1 MRDVEASEAHP
12 KHSFEPQGYFNY
24 FTEVEEEFVR
34 RRGKPLLISPMD
46 WALVETWKNAGIPL
60 QIVLRGINEAFDS
73 HDAKG
78 RHFRKVNSLLY
89 CQQSV
94 EAAFA
99 EYKLSQVGSEQ
110 TSTETAAPS
119 GSKAKRKADTGI
131 PRDVLLDFI
140 TRSDDDLRSA
150 LTRANELGKSNLGEA
165 LERARKRLAQIKAS
179 IEQSAKINSQAIE
192 RDFDSI
198 DRLLIEAAREAIGES
213 ELESISKDAQ
223 SQLRSFRN
231 KMDKDIYAQT
241 VENFVLR

>member
-1 MRDVEASEAHP
+1 MQDLDGTKPQPHTST
-12 KHSFEPQGYFNY
+12 FEPQAYFNY

-46 WALVETWKNAGIPL
+46 WALVESWKNAGIPL

-73 HDAKG
+73 YDSKG
-78 RHFRKVNSLLY
+78 RHIRKVNSLLY
-89 CQQSV
+89 CEQSV

-150 LTRANELGKSNLGEA
+150 
-165 LERARKRLAQIKAS
+165 
-179 IEQSAKINSQAIE
+179 
-192 RDFDSI
+192 
-198 DRLLIEAAREAIGES
+198 
-213 ELESISKDAQ
+213 
-223 SQLRSFRN
+223 
-231 KMDKDIYAQT
+231 
-241 VENFVLR
+241 